1 MTTIPP
7 RREADDVEKP
17 NIICDYNDNMGGV
30 DRLDQ
35 VIANYDMQRKSQ
47 KWWKKVF
54 VRMIELCVVNA
65 FVLFLHKNP
74 QHKKKNSVH
83 KAFCETLAIQLTQSL
98 LDKKAD
104 TYKSPLAHY
113 KTDDRLVGK
122 HFPTKH
128 SDRGRCTVCAFK
140 KSVSGK
146 RKDTKTKNFCKKCEK
161 FICLNMF

>member
-1 MTTIPP
+1 MDKTSVMSLPSHQGNGMTTIPP

-74 QHKKKNSVH
+74 QHKKN
-83 KAFCETLAIQLTQSL
+83 
-98 LDKKAD
+98 
-104 TYKSPLAHY
+104 
-113 KTDDRLVGK
+113 
-122 HFPTKH
+122 
-128 SDRGRCTVCAFK
+128 
-140 KSVSGK
+140 
-146 RKDTKTKNFCKKCEK
+146 
-161 FICLNMF
+161 